1 MKKIT
6 AKEALDKMT
15 QACNVHDDFIGEVN
29 KKYDLPQ
36 DGTAKEDKYDAPM
49 IDLLLELSD
58 DLDEMFDSILEWID
72 VNEGNFDDDANIWAN
87 STLKVLDEMKDI
99 EKELQE
105 KEEYENVPWDDRAT
119 REFLEELYVNQH
131 ECMEAIHLGIKTVV
145 MFNVILGGE

>member
-6 AKEALDKMT
+6 AKEVLDKMT

-29 KKYDLPQ
+29 KKYNLPQ

-72 VNEGNFDDDANIWAN
+72 VNEGNFDNDANIWAN
-87 STLKVLDEMKDI
+87 STLKVLAEMKDI
-99 EKELQE
+99 EEELQE
-105 KEEYENVPWDDRAT
+105 KEEYENVPWDDHAT